1 MPGCIR
7 GCPPGKK
14 IAPAN
19 GTMQCFGSQIPIM
32 LDPQKL
38 RMDPEGI
45 AQALRPRGYEFDVE
59 AWRRLEEQRKDL
71 QIRMQELQNRK
82 NQDAR
87 EIGLAKSRGED
98 IQPLL
103 AAVQSLGDDLVR
115 AEAEFA
121 GVRDRQLAWSMEIPN
136 LALSSVPPGKDE
148 KDNQELRRWGAAREF
163 DFEPRDHVALGDVTG
178 LMDAESAARLAGAR
192 FTVLRGALSRMH
204 RALAQFMLDVH
215 TQEHGYTEVY
225 LPYLVN
231 AETMTGTGQLPK
243 FGDEAF
249 ATTDEPPRYLI
260 PTAEVP
266 MTNLVADQI
275 LEADLLPLR
284 FTSQTPCFRREAGS
298 YGRDTRGMIR
308 QHQFEKV
315 ELVQIVRPERSSEA
329 LDELTG
335 HAESILQRLQL
346 PYRVMLLCSGD
357 MGFSSARTHDLEV
370 WLPGQNAYR
379 EISSC
384 SVCTDFQARRMKARY
399 RNPQSGKPELV
410 HTLNGSGLAVGRTLI
425 AVMENYQQRDGSIE
439 VPAVLRPYMGG
450 LEAIPA
456 S

>member
-1 MPGCIR
+1 
-7 GCPPGKK
+7 
-14 IAPAN
+14 
-19 GTMQCFGSQIPIM
+19 M

-38 RMDPEGI
+38 RMDPEGV
-45 AQALRPRGYEFDVE
+45 AEALRPRGYDLDVA
-59 AWRRLEEQRKDL
+59 AWRQLEEQRKDL
-71 QIRMQELQNRK
+71 QIRMQDLQNRK
-82 NQDAR
+82 NQDAK

-103 AAVQSLGDDLVR
+103 LEVKNLGDDLAR
-115 AEAEFA
+115 AESEFA
-121 GVRDRQLAWSMEIPN
+121 AVKERQMAWAMEIPN
-136 LALSSVPPGKDE
+136 LALPEVPLGRDESS
-148 KDNQELRRWGAAREF
+148 NTELRRWGEPKTF
-163 DFEPRDHVALGDVTG
+163 DFEPRDHVALGEGNG
-178 LMDAESAARLAGAR
+178 LMDAESAAKLAGAR
-192 FTVLRGALSRMH
+192 FTVLKGNFSRLH

-243 FGDEAF
+243 FGEDAF

-275 LEADLLPLR
+275 LEADSLPLKM
-284 FTSQTPCFRREAGS
+284 TSQTPCFRREAGS

-315 ELVQIVRPERSSEA
+315 ELVQIVQPETSSAA

-335 HAESILQRLQL
+335 HAESILQRLEL
-346 PYRVMLLCSGD
+346 PYRVMLLCTGD
-357 MGFSSARTHDLEV
+357 MGFAAAKTHDLEV
-370 WLPGQNAYR
+370 WLPGQGAYR

-384 SVCTDFQARRMKARY
+384 SVCTDFQSRRMKARF
-399 RNPQSGKPELV
+399 RHPGTGKPELV

-425 AVMENYQQRDGSIE
+425 AVLENYQERDGSIRI
-439 VPAVLRPYMGG
+439 PKALQAYMGG
-450 LEAIPA
+450 MEIIPA
-456 S
+456 